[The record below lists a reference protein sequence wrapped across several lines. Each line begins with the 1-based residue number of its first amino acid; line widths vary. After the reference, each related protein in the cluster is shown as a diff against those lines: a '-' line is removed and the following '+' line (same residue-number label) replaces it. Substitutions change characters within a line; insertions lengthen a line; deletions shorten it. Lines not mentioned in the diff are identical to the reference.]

1 MTAFEMV
8 FSIWLF
14 LHRLKSKVR
23 ALSENEFNR
32 MLYDDGLTYE
42 QKIYLIYFRYIQG
55 KRG

>member
-1 MTAFEMV
+1 MTALEMV

-23 ALSENEFNR
+23 VLSENEFNR

-42 QKIYLIYFRYIQG
+42 QKIYLIYFRYI
-55 KRG
+55 

>member
-1 MTAFEMV
+1 MTALEMV

-32 MLYDDGLTYE
+32 MLYDDGLTYD
-42 QKIYLIYFRYIQG
+42 QKIYLIYCRYI
-55 KRG
+55 